1 MRQGTVTVKNKKRRK
16 KKEEEEKGKKNKKKR
31 GKKLDYITIGISH
44 KSLVL
49 NSIQCILYK

>member
-16 KKEEEEKGKKNKKKR
+16 KKEEEEKGKKNKKRR

>member
-1 MRQGTVTVKNKKRRK
+1 MKNKKRRK
-16 KKEEEEKGKKNKKKR
+16 KKEEEEKGKKKNKKKR
-31 GKKLDYITIGISH
+31 GKKLDYITTGISH